1 MMELWLIVIFALAF
15 LIVKRIDSD
24 RDWIIYDNARATTN
38 PIKKFLEPN
47 RHASEQ
53 DSSSNSVDF
62 VSNGFKFRN
71 NSGDMNG
78 SGEYIYFA
86 WAESPFKNANAR

>member
-1 MMELWLIVIFALAF
+1 M
-15 LIVKRIDSD
+15 VKRTDSD
-24 RDWIIYDNARATTN
+24 RDWIIYDNARSTTN
-38 PIKKFLEPN
+38 PINDFLEPN
-47 RHASEQ
+47 RHAAEQ
-53 DSSSNSVDF
+53 TSVDSVDF

-78 SGEYIYFA
+78 AGEYIYFA

>member
-1 MMELWLIVIFALAF
+1 MVNCGFRPAF

-24 RDWIIYDNARATTN
+24 RDWIMYDNARGTTN
-38 PIKKFLEPN
+38 PIKIFLEPN
-47 RHASEQ
+47 RATSDQ
-53 DSSSNSVDF
+53 TSSSNSVDF

-78 SGEYIYFA
+78 AGEYIYFA